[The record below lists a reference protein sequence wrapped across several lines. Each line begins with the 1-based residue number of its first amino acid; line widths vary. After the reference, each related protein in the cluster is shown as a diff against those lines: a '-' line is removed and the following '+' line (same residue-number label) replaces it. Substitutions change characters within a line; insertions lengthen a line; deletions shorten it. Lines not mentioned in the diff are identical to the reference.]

1 LVWLAV
7 TGLAGLAFWASA
19 GARQDGTAPDDE
31 KTGGDTTVFA
41 TGQNAF
47 SFPLANLPDEERTR
61 FVSLLDLKPDDCV
74 LEVACGTVDDR
85 GELVHRRHLRA

>member
-1 LVWLAV
+1 MLRAASPRSLPRSLRAGLVWLAV

-19 GARQDGTAPDDE
+19 GPAGQDGAAPDDE

-47 SFPLANLPDEERTR
+47 SFPLANLPD
-61 FVSLLDLKPDDCV
+61 
-74 LEVACGTVDDR
+74 
-85 GELVHRRHLRA
+85 